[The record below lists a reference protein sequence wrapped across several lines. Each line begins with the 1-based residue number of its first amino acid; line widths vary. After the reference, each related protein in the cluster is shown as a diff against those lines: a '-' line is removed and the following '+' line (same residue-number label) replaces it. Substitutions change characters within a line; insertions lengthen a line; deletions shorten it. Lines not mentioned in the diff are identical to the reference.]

1 MAPIRYSLHYEDYSE
16 HLMSR
21 FGKLLQMQ
29 SLVDMTLMCSS
40 HTLRVHKAVL
50 AASSAYFQEVLQKQ
64 SGEPLIIL
72 KMRFSVLKCLV
83 EFMYCGKTQCLEE
96 NLDELVSAAQFLKIK
111 GLSKVTKEGLG
122 IANNSE
128 IPVFTPPVVIN
139 RPPQSLID
147 LHSQDVDPKSQQ
159 SSQLAPATSTSQP
172 GDNISRTN
180 KDMVVRI
187 PFDIENGNGT
197 NPVVDYSDAP
207 RVIKPRR
214 GRPSVRRA
222 GPWEG
227 AGSLGRAAE
236 RALLRREQD
245 SRKAI
250 HQLKH
255 LQTRHMQDYMD
266 RVTLSQAVN
275 SICGPESSSNYMNID
290 NDLMYMDQ
298 TVSSN
303 VLDPTIAYTKEH
315 SIGNETITSYANT
328 NPTSSANDSSAGGIS
343 TAMSQYVNALKNAG
357 LPTDLPILFES
368 GDGSYINVNEQVLL
382 DMVQSSEIQY
392 EVIEQPNI
400 IEKVADPSEIKSIDD
415 LSKSIERGEILLGG
429 KGYGGSND
437 YDKDASQY
445 SQTEDTIN
453 SLNAI
458 LPDNLESFAEQ
469 QSYTVL
475 DPRLQD
481 NNNSMDNVNP
491 HDFSCID
498 GDMQFF
504 TKSMSDDVK
513 KYYEDQQLNDA
524 RVMEQLCPVSNS
536 LDNNFSISL
545 LDTKTSHLG
554 SNLSQ
559 QYNSLNSEDLRRNE
573 DCYDFGLQLP
583 QSSVFKE
590 DALDCLMATPKR
602 NDDDQSNYEDS
613 SHLDQRAQERDEII
627 KDLMNIENKMN
638 MAQNHN
644 PTVPEEL
651 DINSNTSPDTEM
663 STVNSLN
670 VSNVFEN
677 DDTENMKELNTAKIN
692 STDLSTTIT
701 SNGLQWDNLDM
712 NKDPDENEDNV
723 VNVISN
729 DANCENQIDT
739 ITEPQFPDSVIDLTR
754 PVESVKSVNNWGDI
768 MTEPDDSNKEN
779 EDTANSD
786 NVSSD
791 LQNDI
796 PFAVGLLPLKQ
807 IQPTE
812 EGSLL
817 KRDNLTDDLL
827 DNVDAKCLKRKVKY
841 KKL

>member
-1 MAPIRYSLHYEDYSE
+1 MSNLPENPLRFGMAPIRYSLHYEDYSE

-64 SGEPLIIL
+64 TGEPLIIL

-122 IANNSE
+122 ITNHSE
-128 IPVFTPPVVIN
+128 LPVFTPPVVIN

-147 LHSQDVDPKSQQ
+147 LHSQDNNDPKPPQPPPQ
-159 SSQLAPATSTSQP
+159 MAPATSTSQP
-172 GDNISRTN
+172 LEGLGRPN

-187 PFDIENGNGT
+187 PFDIENGGGGSAGVEY
-197 NPVVDYSDAP
+197 PDAP
-207 RVIKPRR
+207 RAIKPRR
-214 GRPSVRRA
+214 GRPSVRCLQRA
-222 GPWEG
+222 GGWDSTG
-227 AGSLGRAAE
+227 ALGRAAE

-255 LQTRHMQDYMD
+255 LQSRHMQDYME

-275 SICGPESSSNYMNID
+275 SICGPESSSAHNYMNID

-303 VLDPTIAYTKEH
+303 VLDPTISYSKEP
-315 SIGNETITSYANT
+315 SMGNETITSSYSTAT
-328 NPTSSANDSSAGGIS
+328 SNPNDSNTGIS
-343 TAMSQYVNALKNAG
+343 TAMSQYVNALKSAG

-415 LSKSIERGEILLGG
+415 LSKSIERGEMLMGS
-429 KGYGGSND
+429 KGYSSSN
-437 YDKDASQY
+437 YGKDTNQY
-445 SQTEDTIN
+445 NRHEDAIN
-453 SLNAI
+453 SLNSI

-469 QSYTVL
+469 QNFVVL
-475 DPRLQD
+475 DPRLQEG
-481 NNNSMDNVNP
+481 NNMDQSN
-491 HDFSCID
+491 DFSCID

-513 KYYEDQQLNDA
+513 KYYEEQQLNDA
-524 RVMEQLCPVSNS
+524 RVMEQLCPTSTT
-536 LDNNFSISL
+536 LDTNFSISL
-545 LDTKTSHLG
+545 LDTKSSHLNG
-554 SNLSQ
+554 NMGQ
-559 QYNSLNSEDLRRNE
+559 QYNPLNSEELRRNE

-583 QSSVFKE
+583 QTSDFKE
-590 DALDCLMATPKR
+590 DALDCLMSTPKR
-602 NDDDQSNYEDS
+602 IEDNQ
-613 SHLDQRAQERDEII
+613 QRAQERDEII
-627 KDLMNIENKMN
+627 QDLMNIEKN
-638 MAQNHN
+638 MIQ
-644 PTVPEEL
+644 
-651 DINSNTSPDTEM
+651 SNEGDKTNFDSNVQDF
-663 STVNSLN
+663 NDSLN
-670 VSNVFEN
+670 VDAVFNDEGNGMQNELQKNKDSEDLSASISSSGLRWDNMDISSKENENTEN
-677 DDTENMKELNTAKIN
+677 DMTGNEMSGNQGEA
-692 STDLSTTIT
+692 T
-701 SNGLQWDNLDM
+701 SD
-712 NKDPDENEDNV
+712 
-723 VNVISN
+723 S
-729 DANCENQIDT
+729 
-739 ITEPQFPDSVIDLTR
+739 QFQESVIDLT
-754 PVESVKSVNNWGDI
+754 
-768 MTEPDDSNKEN
+768 EPSKVSNEGMDLMDTSDANKEN
-779 EDTANSD
+779 EQIENSG
-786 NVSSD
+786 NNLESAVE
-791 LQNDI
+791 NDI

-807 IQPTE
+807 VQPTE
-812 EGSLL
+812 DTSLL
-817 KRDNLTDDLL
+817 KRKNSIDDLL

>member
-64 SGEPLIIL
+64 TGEPLIIL

-147 LHSQDVDPKSQQ
+147 LHSQDTDTKNQQ
-159 SSQLAPATSTSQP
+159 TSQLAPATSTSQP
-172 GDNISRTN
+172 VDSLNRAN

-197 NPVVDYSDAP
+197 NAVDYPDAP
-207 RVIKPRR
+207 RAIKPRR
-214 GRPSVRRA
+214 GRPSVRRP

-328 NPTSSANDSSAGGIS
+328 NPTSSANESSTNGIS

-415 LSKSIERGEILLGG
+415 LSKSIERGEIMLGS
-429 KGYGGSND
+429 KGYDGTND
-437 YDKDASQY
+437 YDKDTSQY
-445 SQTEDTIN
+445 NRAEDTIN

-469 QSYTVL
+469 QSYVVL

-481 NNNSMDNVNP
+481 NNNSMDNVNA

-524 RVMEQLCPVSNS
+524 RVMEQLCPVSNT
-536 LDNNFSISL
+536 LDTNFSISL
-545 LDTKTSHLG
+545 LDSKSSHLG

-559 QYNSLNSEDLRRNE
+559 QYNPLNPDDLRRNE

-583 QSSVFKE
+583 QSAVFKE

-602 NDDDQSNYEDS
+602 TDDEQNNFDDS
-613 SHLDQRAQERDEII
+613 GQLDQRAQERDEII

-638 MAQNHN
+638 MAQKHN
-644 PTVPEEL
+644 STVHDEL
-651 DINSNTSPDTEM
+651 DNTNSESNM
-663 STVNSLN
+663 SNVDSLN
-670 VSNVFEN
+670 VPNVFDNEA
-677 DDTENMKELNTAKIN
+677 DNMKEL
-692 STDLSTTIT
+692 STPKMNGSDLSATIT
-701 SNGLQWDNLDM
+701 SSGLQWDNLD
-712 NKDPDENEDNV
+712 
-723 VNVISN
+723 ISN
-729 DANCENQIDT
+729 KETGDNDDGRNNETSNQNQIDS
-739 ITEPQFPDSVIDLTR
+739 IPTESQYNDSDSVIDLTR
-754 PVESVKSVNNWGDI
+754 PVSVKSENNWGDMI
-768 MTEPDDSNKEN
+768 NDNTLNKEN
-779 EDTANSD
+779 EAPAVNDENMNAG
-786 NVSSD
+786 
-791 LQNDI
+791 LENDI

-807 IQPTE
+807 VQPTE
-812 EGSLL
+812 EASLL
-817 KRDNLTDDLL
+817 KRRNSTDVDML

>member
-64 SGEPLIIL
+64 TGEPLIIL
-72 KMRFSVLKCLV
+72 KMRFSVLKSLV

-122 IANNSE
+122 ITKHSDLP
-128 IPVFTPPVVIN
+128 IFTPPVVIN

-147 LHSQDVDPKSQQ
+147 LHTQDTFEPKPAPPVSSSSCQPVD
-159 SSQLAPATSTSQP
+159 
-172 GDNISRTN
+172 GFSRTN

-187 PFDIENGNGT
+187 PFDIENGSGT
-197 NPVVDYSDAP
+197 TSSGDYTDTP
-207 RVIKPRR
+207 RVIRPRR
-214 GRPSVRRA
+214 GRPSIRRSMGWD
-222 GPWEG
+222 GPS
-227 AGSLGRAAE
+227 ALGRAAE

-275 SICGPESSSNYMNID
+275 SICDPESAANTYLNMD

-298 TVSSN
+298 SVSSN
-303 VLDPTIAYTKEH
+303 ALDQTMPFSKD
-315 SIGNETITSYANT
+315 SLMNETITSSFASTNT
-328 NPTSSANDSSAGGIS
+328 TNSTNETVTSGIS

-400 IEKVADPSEIKSIDD
+400 IEKVSDPSEIKSIDD
-415 LSKSIERGEILLGG
+415 LSKSIERGEMLMAS
-429 KGYGGSND
+429 KNFNSSN
-437 YDKDASQY
+437 YDKDSQY
-445 SQTEDTIN
+445 NRHEDAIN
-453 SLNAI
+453 SLSSI

-469 QSYTVL
+469 QNYVVL
-475 DPRLQD
+475 GHDLQE
-481 NNNSMDNVNP
+481 NQPNMDSVTS

-498 GDMQFF
+498 SDMQFF

-513 KYYEDQQLNDA
+513 KFYEDQQLNDA
-524 RVMEQLCPVSNS
+524 RVMEQLCPSTS
-536 LDNNFSISL
+536 LDTNFNMSL
-545 LDTKTSHLG
+545 LDSKISHLG
-554 SNLSQ
+554 ENMSQ
-559 QYNSLNSEDLRRNE
+559 TYNTLNNEDMQRNE
-573 DCYDFGLQLP
+573 DCYDFSLQLP
-583 QSSVFKE
+583 QGSDFK
-590 DALDCLMATPKR
+590 DPLDCLISNSKQSDDEK
-602 NDDDQSNYEDS
+602 NDFDVHD
-613 SHLDQRAQERDEII
+613 HLDKRAQEREDLI
-627 KDLMNIENKMN
+627 KDLMNIEDK
-638 MAQNHN
+638 
-644 PTVPEEL
+644 
-651 DINSNTSPDTEM
+651 INLENS
-663 STVNSLN
+663 STVIENEKV
-670 VSNVFEN
+670 VSE
-677 DDTENMKELNTAKIN
+677 
-692 STDLSTTIT
+692 
-701 SNGLQWDNLDM
+701 SNGDFNVEEVFQKEVSETNETDRDKTDNLGSELQWDHIKVSNNISDKMCKTENIVNDSDVTKNQDAIVDSTEQIKQKSNEWDDVL
-712 NKDPDENEDNV
+712 NENNDE
-723 VNVISN
+723 
-729 DANCENQIDT
+729 A
-739 ITEPQFPDSVIDLTR
+739 
-754 PVESVKSVNNWGDI
+754 
-768 MTEPDDSNKEN
+768 NKEN
-779 EDTANSD
+779 SEHVNHDIDSK
-786 NVSSD
+786 
-791 LQNDI
+791 LQSDI

-807 IQPTE
+807 IQTADE
-812 EGSLL
+812 EGLL
-817 KRDNLTDDLL
+817 KRRKSNDSDML
-827 DNVDAKCLKRKVKY
+827 DIVDAKCLKRKVKY

>member
-64 SGEPLIIL
+64 TGEPLIIL

-128 IPVFTPPVVIN
+128 MPVFTPPVVIN

-147 LHSQDVDPKSQQ
+147 LHSQDTDSTKAQQ

-172 GDNISRTN
+172 VDSLGRMN

-187 PFDIENGNGT
+187 PFDIENGGSAPT
-197 NPVVDYSDAP
+197 VDYPDVP
-207 RVIKPRR
+207 RAIKPRR

-222 GPWEG
+222 GAWEG

-275 SICGPESSSNYMNID
+275 SICGPESSTNYMNID

-303 VLDPTIAYTKEH
+303 VLDPTIAYNKEH
-315 SIGNETITSYANT
+315 SIGNETITSYSNT
-328 NPTSSANDSSAGGIS
+328 NPTSSAETSTSGIS

-415 LSKSIERGEILLGG
+415 LSKSIERGEMLLGN
-429 KGYGGSND
+429 KGYGSNSD
-437 YDKDASQY
+437 YDKDSSQY
-445 SQTEDTIN
+445 NRNEDTIN

-458 LPDNLESFAEQ
+458 LPDNLESFEEQ
-469 QSYTVL
+469 QNYVVL
-475 DPRLQD
+475 DPRLQE
-481 NNNSMDNVNP
+481 NNSSIDHVNA

-513 KYYEDQQLNDA
+513 KYYEDQQLHDA
-524 RVMEQLCPVSNS
+524 RVIEQLCPTSNS
-536 LDNNFSISL
+536 LDTNFSISL
-545 LDTKTSHLG
+545 LDTKSSHLS

-559 QYNSLNSEDLRRNE
+559 QYNPLNPEDLRRNE

-583 QSSVFKE
+583 QSAVFKE
-590 DALDCLMATPKR
+590 DALDCLMSTPKR
-602 NDDDQSNYEDS
+602 NDDDQNTYEDS
-613 SHLDQRAQERDEII
+613 TQLDQRAQERDEII

-638 MAQNHN
+638 MVHKHDSIAKNDQDNLNSSSNVPDFNVN
-644 PTVPEEL
+644 PLNVPNVFENESENSKELNNSKNSNGDLSATITSSGLQWDSL
-651 DINSNTSPDTEM
+651 DINS
-663 STVNSLN
+663 
-670 VSNVFEN
+670 
-677 DDTENMKELNTAKIN
+677 KE
-692 STDLSTTIT
+692 
-701 SNGLQWDNLDM
+701 
-712 NKDPDENEDNV
+712 PDETDDNV
-723 VNVISN
+723 RN
-729 DANCENQIDT
+729 DCGTNNESQIDSLT
-739 ITEPQFPDSVIDLTR
+739 SESQYQDSVIDLTG
-754 PVESVKSVNNWGDI
+754 PVNVKAEQWGDI
-768 MTEPDDSNKEN
+768 MTETDELNKEN
-779 EDTANSD
+779 EQPTTNDNNINSTIE
-786 NVSSD
+786 N
-791 LQNDI
+791 NI
-796 PFAVGLLPLKQ
+796 PYAVGLLPLKQ
-807 IQPTE
+807 IQPAE
-812 EGSLL
+812 DGSLL
-817 KRDNLTDDLL
+817 KRKNSIDVDLL

>member
-128 IPVFTPPVVIN
+128 MPVFTPPVVIN

-147 LHSQDVDPKSQQ
+147 LHSQDETKAQQ
-159 SSQLAPATSTSQP
+159 SAQLAPATSTSQP
-172 GDNISRTN
+172 VDSLGRMN

-187 PFDIENGNGT
+187 PFDIENGGT
-197 NPVVDYSDAP
+197 AAGDYSDAP
-207 RVIKPRR
+207 RAIKPRR
-214 GRPSVRRA
+214 GRPSVRRT

-275 SICGPESSSNYMNID
+275 SICGPESSSNYMNLD

-303 VLDPTIAYTKEH
+303 VLDPTISYSKEH
-315 SIGNETITSYANT
+315 SIGNETITSYSNT
-328 NPTSSANDSSAGGIS
+328 NPSSSADTSNSGIG
-343 TAMSQYVNALKNAG
+343 TAMSQYVNALKSAG

-415 LSKSIERGEILLGG
+415 LSKSIERGEMLLGN
-429 KGYGGSND
+429 KGYGANND

-445 SQTEDTIN
+445 NRTEDTIN

-469 QSYTVL
+469 QNYVVL
-475 DPRLQD
+475 DPRLQE
-481 NNNSMDNVNP
+481 NNNSIDHVNA

-513 KYYEDQQLNDA
+513 KYYEDQQLHDA
-524 RVMEQLCPVSNS
+524 RVIEQLCPASTS
-536 LDNNFSISL
+536 LDTNFSISL
-545 LDTKTSHLG
+545 LDTKSSHLS

-559 QYNSLNSEDLRRNE
+559 QYNPLNAEDLRRNE

-583 QSSVFKE
+583 QSADFKE
-590 DALDCLMATPKR
+590 DALDCLMSTPKR
-602 NDDDQSNYEDS
+602 HDDEQNTYEDS
-613 SHLDQRAQERDEII
+613 NQLDQRAQERDEII

-638 MAQNHN
+638 MAQKHN
-644 PTVPEEL
+644 ASAKDDQNNT
-651 DINSNTSPDTEM
+651 NSDSNVQDFN
-663 STVNSLN
+663 VNQLN
-670 VSNVFEN
+670 VSNVFDN
-677 DDTENMKELNTAKIN
+677 DSDNSKELDATKTSNA
-692 STDLSTTIT
+692 DLSAAIT
-701 SNGLQWDNLDM
+701 SSGLQWDNLDI
-712 NKDPDENEDNV
+712 NTKESGDNDDNRNNEHSTSAD
-723 VNVISN
+723 S
-729 DANCENQIDT
+729 QIDT
-739 ITEPQFPDSVIDLTR
+739 MTSESPYQDSVIDLTG
-754 PVESVKSVNNWGDI
+754 PVNDKAEQWGSIMNES
-768 MTEPDDSNKEN
+768 DDLNKEN
-779 EDTANSD
+779 SPRMNDENINSTLE
-786 NVSSD
+786 N
-791 LQNDI
+791 NI

-807 IQPTE
+807 VQPTE
-812 EGSLL
+812 DGSLL
-817 KRDNLTDDLL
+817 KRKNSIDVDLL

>member
-1 MAPIRYSLHYEDYSE
+1 MKCNAYN
-16 HLMSR
+16 MSIISIE
-21 FGKLLQMQ
+21 FFLL
-29 SLVDMTLMCSS
+29 
-40 HTLRVHKAVL
+40 
-50 AASSAYFQEVLQKQ
+50 F
-64 SGEPLIIL
+64 
-72 KMRFSVLKCLV
+72 
-83 EFMYCGKTQCLEE
+83 
-96 NLDELVSAAQFLKIK
+96 
-111 GLSKVTKEGLG
+111 
-122 IANNSE
+122 
-128 IPVFTPPVVIN
+128 
-139 RPPQSLID
+139 
-147 LHSQDVDPKSQQ
+147 
-159 SSQLAPATSTSQP
+159 
-172 GDNISRTN
+172 
-180 KDMVVRI
+180 
-187 PFDIENGNGT
+187 
-197 NPVVDYSDAP
+197 
-207 RVIKPRR
+207 
-214 GRPSVRRA
+214 
-222 GPWEG
+222 
-227 AGSLGRAAE
+227 
-236 RALLRREQD
+236 
-245 SRKAI
+245 
-250 HQLKH
+250 
-255 LQTRHMQDYMD
+255 QDYMD

-328 NPTSSANDSSAGGIS
+328 NPTSSAIDTSAGGIS

-445 SQTEDTIN
+445 SRTEDTIN

-475 DPRLQD
+475 DSRLQD

-545 LDTKTSHLG
+545 LDTKSSHLS
-554 SNLSQ
+554 SNLSH

-602 NDDDQSNYEDS
+602 NDDDESNYQDS

-627 KDLMNIENKMN
+627 KDLMNIENKMS

-644 PTVPEEL
+644 PTVPDEL

-670 VSNVFEN
+670 VSNVFDT
-677 DDTENMKELNTAKIN
+677 DDTENIKELDTAKIN
-692 STDLSTTIT
+692 STELSATIT
-701 SNGLQWDNLDM
+701 SNGLQWDNLEM
-712 NKDPDENEDNV
+712 NKGPNENDGNG
-723 VNVISN
+723 VNAISN
-729 DANCENQIDT
+729 DANSENQIDT
-739 ITEPQFPDSVIDLTR
+739 ITTESQFPDSVIDLTR
-754 PVESVKSVNNWGDI
+754 PVGSIKSENNWGDI
-768 MTEPDDSNKEN
+768 MTEPEDLNKEN
-779 EDTANSD
+779 ENTANSD
-786 NVSSD
+786 NINSD

-807 IQPTE
+807 MQPTE

-817 KRDNLTDDLL
+817 KRDNLPDDML
-827 DNVDAKCLKRKVKY
+827 NVDAKCLKRKVKY

>member
-1 MAPIRYSLHYEDYSE
+1 MKCNAYN
-16 HLMSR
+16 MS
-21 FGKLLQMQ
+21 
-29 SLVDMTLMCSS
+29 
-40 HTLRVHKAVL
+40 
-50 AASSAYFQEVLQKQ
+50 
-64 SGEPLIIL
+64 II
-72 KMRFSVLKCLV
+72 SI
-83 EFMYCGKTQCLEE
+83 EFI
-96 NLDELVSAAQFLKIK
+96 FL
-111 GLSKVTKEGLG
+111 
-122 IANNSE
+122 
-128 IPVFTPPVVIN
+128 F
-139 RPPQSLID
+139 
-147 LHSQDVDPKSQQ
+147 
-159 SSQLAPATSTSQP
+159 
-172 GDNISRTN
+172 
-180 KDMVVRI
+180 
-187 PFDIENGNGT
+187 
-197 NPVVDYSDAP
+197 
-207 RVIKPRR
+207 
-214 GRPSVRRA
+214 
-222 GPWEG
+222 
-227 AGSLGRAAE
+227 
-236 RALLRREQD
+236 
-245 SRKAI
+245 
-250 HQLKH
+250 
-255 LQTRHMQDYMD
+255 QDYMD

-328 NPTSSANDSSAGGIS
+328 NPTSSAIDTSAGGIS

-445 SQTEDTIN
+445 SRTEDTIN

-469 QSYTVL
+469 QSYAVL
-475 DPRLQD
+475 DSRLQD

-545 LDTKTSHLG
+545 LDTKSSHLS
-554 SNLSQ
+554 SNLSH

-602 NDDDQSNYEDS
+602 NDDDESNYQDS

-627 KDLMNIENKMN
+627 KDLMNIENKMS

-644 PTVPEEL
+644 PTVPDEL

-670 VSNVFEN
+670 VSNVFDT
-677 DDTENMKELNTAKIN
+677 DDTQNIKELDTAKIN
-692 STDLSTTIT
+692 STELSATIT
-701 SNGLQWDNLDM
+701 SNGLQWDNLEM
-712 NKDPDENEDNV
+712 NKGPNENDGNG
-723 VNVISN
+723 VNAISN
-729 DANCENQIDT
+729 DANSENQIDT
-739 ITEPQFPDSVIDLTR
+739 ITTESQFSDSVIDLTR
-754 PVESVKSVNNWGDI
+754 PVGSIKSENNWGDI
-768 MTEPDDSNKEN
+768 MTEPEDLNKEN
-779 EDTANSD
+779 ENTANSD
-786 NVSSD
+786 NINSD

-807 IQPTE
+807 MKPTE

-817 KRDNLTDDLL
+817 KRDNLPDDML
-827 DNVDAKCLKRKVKY
+827 NVDAKCLKRKVKY